1 MDYEGKKHK
10 GKVAIAGGK
19 ELRFEDLY
27 DLTIRALDKVW
38 VLYDVTPTVLRFRPR
53 HPFWHAKQ
61 GVPVGVI
68 LRAWREQK
76 GLSQAKAAEVLG
88 VSISLVQ
95 KVEQGRRRLSS
106 KTLDQ
111 ILNSA
116 DRSLYVRTGRRGMV
130 RIL

>member
-1 MDYEGKKHK
+1 MEYEGTKQK

-19 ELRFEDLY
+19 ELRFEDLF
-27 DLTIRALDKVW
+27 DLTITALNKVW
-38 VLYDVTPTVLRFRPR
+38 ILSDVTPTVLRFRPR
-53 HPFWHAKQ
+53 RPFWHAKQ

-68 LRAWREQK
+68 LRAWRKQK
-76 GLSQAKAAEVLG
+76 GFSQAKAAKALG
-88 VSISLVQ
+88 ISMSLVQ

-111 ILNSA
+111 ILQSA
-116 DRSLYVRTGRRGMV
+116 VGPLYTRAKKGKLV